1 MLKMVLLISLSI
13 ISVRIP
19 VLRKADGLVETR
31 LIQIAC
37 CSVPEGHSK
46 WTLRL
51 LEERCWIELEPQS
64 AEKASEESKKTS
76 FALTTAPTGV
86 FHQKKTPNL

>member
-51 LEERCWIELEPQS
+51 LEERCWIELELQS
-64 AEKASEESKKTS
+64 AEKASEESKNELRPHYS
-76 FALTTAPTGV
+76 AY
-86 FHQKKTPNL
+86 